1 MNHQY
6 VRPRN
11 HPPIIVRLAPVILFF
26 LLLLVNACEKDIQY
40 LSGQLVGS
48 VILYDS
54 EIKRMP
60 DHSGVE
66 ITVEGSNPLIKA
78 ITNEKGQF
86 VIDDLKSG
94 TYNFIFNKEGY
105 YQHKQNGYMFVG
117 GPKPSSIY
125 RTVLFGIPDGRIE
138 NLEISEESVMIR
150 PVLAI
155 KAKTPG
161 LRHCRYFLGNSDVSY
176 KNYIST
182 NGVTSG
188 FDGINHLFNVDTL
201 KFPVGSELYLIM
213 YPATEFQQ
221 YYTDINSNLKIYT
234 SINVNK
240 PSEVVSITVPKVN
253 NHW

>member
-138 NLEISEESVMIR
+138 NLEISEEERHDQTSISHKGKNSWFT
-150 PVLAI
+150 PLQVL
-155 KAKTPG
+155 
-161 LRHCRYFLGNSDVSY
+161 
-176 KNYIST
+176 
-182 NGVTSG
+182 SG
-188 FDGINHLFNVDTL
+188 QFRCFIQ
-201 KFPVGSELYLIM
+201 KLYLDKRGHAQRFWM
-213 YPATEFQQ
+213 VWQ
-221 YYTDINSNLKIYT
+221 
-234 SINVNK
+234 SIFSTLI
-240 PSEVVSITVPKVN
+240 P
-253 NHW
+253 